1 MNIYGASGH
10 AKVIIDIAKSRG
22 SSIDV
27 IFDDDI
33 KIEYL
38 GGQIVAHEFS
48 EEMKNSDTVIAIGNN
63 TIRKKVADS
72 FMGKISDA
80 ICHKSSIISPTAI
93 LGKGTVVMPN
103 ACINASTK
111 VGEYCIINTAS
122 TVDHDCEIESFVHI
136 SPSVAIAG
144 NVEIGHGTH
153 IGIGAVVI
161 PGIKIGKW
169 VTVGAGAVIIRDIP
183 DYAVVVGNPGNIIKY
198 KETDYE

>member
-22 SSIDV
+22 SSIDMV
-27 IFDDDI
+27 FDDDI
-33 KIEYL
+33 QIEYL
-38 GGQIVAHEFS
+38 DGYTVAHKFS

-63 TIRKKVADS
+63 TTRKNVAES
-72 FMGKISDA
+72 LKGKISDA
-80 ICHKSSIISPTAI
+80 ICHKSSVISPSAK

-103 ACINASTK
+103 ASINASTK
-111 VGEYCIINTAS
+111 VGVHCIINTAS
-122 TVDHDCEIESFVHI
+122 TVDHDCELGNFVHI

-144 NVEIGHGTH
+144 NVKIGLGTH

-161 PGIKIGKW
+161 PGIKIGEW